1 MSSPVPPPTFSA
13 VVLAA
18 GHSIRMHRD
27 KALLPTGDGR
37 VAWQRQREVL
47 AAAGAVELLLS
58 ARTAQSWAETAEGF
72 GAVVRDPVENGG
84 PLAGIVAALQRAS
97 HPLVAV
103 LAVDLPAMAP
113 EWFQQ
118 LQPHLGAERGAIGIR
133 DGFFEPLAGYYPRAL
148 LPLAEEALEAR
159 VLSLQKLLRAAV
171 EQRLMH
177 AHEITDAEAPW
188 FVNRN
193 QPG

>member
-1 MSSPVPPPTFSA
+1 M
-13 VVLAA
+13 LAA

-27 KALLPTGDGR
+27 KALIPTGDGR

-47 AAAGAVELLLS
+47 AAAGAAELLLS
-58 ARTAQSWAETAEGF
+58 ARPAQTWAETAEGF
-72 GAVVRDPVENGG
+72 VAVVRDPVENGG

-103 LAVDLPAMAP
+103 LAVDLPAM
-113 EWFQQ
+113 ETDWFRQ
-118 LQPHLGAERGAIGIR
+118 LQPHLGPERGAVGIR
-133 DGFFEPLAGYYPRAL
+133 DGFFEPLAGFYPRAL

-159 VLSLQKLLRAAV
+159 VLSLQKLLRAGV
-171 EQRLMH
+171 EQGVIH
-177 AHEITDAEAPW
+177 AQEITDAAAPW